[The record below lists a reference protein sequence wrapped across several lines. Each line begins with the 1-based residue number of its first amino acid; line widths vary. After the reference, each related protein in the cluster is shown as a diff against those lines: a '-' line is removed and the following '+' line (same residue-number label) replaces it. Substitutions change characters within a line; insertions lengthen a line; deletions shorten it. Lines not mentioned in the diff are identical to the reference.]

1 MHKNKDYGLTTFI
14 ANKKIESNNIGR
26 IIKQT
31 NHTYTVA
38 TISKIVEHSN
48 NLIRYFKEAENNQPL
63 FIIFL

>member
-38 TISKIVEHSN
+38 TKSKIVEHV
-48 NLIRYFKEAENNQPL
+48 
-63 FIIFL
+63 IIL

>member
-38 TISKIVEHSN
+38 TKSKIVEHSN
-48 NLIRYFKEAENNQPL
+48 NLIRYFK
-63 FIIFL
+63 